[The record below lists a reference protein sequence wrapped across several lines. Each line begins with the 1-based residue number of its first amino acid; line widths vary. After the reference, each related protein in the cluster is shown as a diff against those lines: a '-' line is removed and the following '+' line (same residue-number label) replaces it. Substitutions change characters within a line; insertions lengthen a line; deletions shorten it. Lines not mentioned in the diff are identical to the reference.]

1 MGTGLDPTLI
11 LTALYLQLHF
21 ESPTAAAAF
30 FLSNEYLCITLGDE
44 TTLLSRFHNSAVN
57 RTFFLGQKVFIRVL
71 TA

>member
-21 ESPTAAAAF
+21 EFPTAAAA

-44 TTLLSRFHNSAVN
+44 TTLFSRFYNSAVN
-57 RTFFLGQKVFIRVL
+57 RTFFGDKKFSYEF
-71 TA
+71 